1 MHESTVETAK
11 ALRES
16 EKAALLTLLGDED
29 DAVYAAV
36 RARLLSLGGSARE
49 WLRPHQF
56 SRNRLVAGRVSEILR
71 QLDRDE
77 ADQRFSR
84 FCLSHGEDFD
94 LETAAWLLAQTAYP
108 DINVEGY
115 TAMLDEFAGELR
127 SRIALYRRGNQILGR
142 INDFLFREQGFAG
155 NLDGED
161 EPDHFYLNRVVDRRA
176 GNATSLS
183 LLYAVIAR
191 RLGLPVAGVDLA
203 GHFLCRY
210 QTAAEEIYIDAFHHG
225 RLLSRADCVHY
236 LIRNRCDVKDNYLSP
251 VRPRYWL
258 YRLCEQLS
266 ELYRRRGETPEFER
280 VSRYLAMIH
289 VRVLT

>member
-1 MHESTVETAK
+1 
-11 ALRES
+11 
-16 EKAALLTLLGDED
+16 
-29 DAVYAAV
+29 
-36 RARLLSLGGSARE
+36 
-49 WLRPHQF
+49 
-56 SRNRLVAGRVSEILR
+56 
-71 QLDRDE
+71 
-77 ADQRFSR
+77 
-84 FCLSHGEDFD
+84 
-94 LETAAWLLAQTAYP
+94 
-108 DINVEGY
+108 
-115 TAMLDEFAGELR
+115 
-127 SRIALYRRGNQILGR
+127 
-142 INDFLFREQGFAG
+142 
-155 NLDGED
+155 LDGED